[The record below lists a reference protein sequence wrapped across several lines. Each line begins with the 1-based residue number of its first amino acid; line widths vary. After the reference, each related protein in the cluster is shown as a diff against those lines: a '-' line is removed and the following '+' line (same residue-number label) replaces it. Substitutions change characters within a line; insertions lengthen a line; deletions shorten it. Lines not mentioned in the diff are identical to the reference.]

1 MPYYPSKRP
10 GPEEDPD
17 RVFREKPREKPA
29 LRFRAAWRRIGIAA
43 STAVALYGLI
53 RLGIYGGELLSQR
66 RLAAELREL
75 NRTEEP
81 ASPESGAGIPET
93 ASGTPDVSASGS
105 PSAAPKA
112 SVSPAP
118 SPVPAGTAEGRLPEI
133 RYPENDPPMLRE
145 RFIPLR
151 KKSKYI
157 MGWLRA
163 GDTVDLAVVQKDNEW
178 FLTRDAS
185 GRRNANGALFLD
197 ERISL
202 RTRPYTLVIY
212 GHNMKSGEMFG
223 RLQHFRD
230 SAYFY
235 RHRMLT
241 FDTIY
246 EDGRYIAFAAGELS
260 LIPGTNHYVDFGALF
275 STRTESRRQGIAQL
289 RLASDCIGAAS
300 VEPEDQLLILVT
312 CTSDDDHRTFLAARR
327 LREGEPED
335 ALLLQEGDGDAS

>member
-1 MPYYPSKRP
+1 
-10 GPEEDPD
+10 
-17 RVFREKPREKPA
+17 
-29 LRFRAAWRRIGIAA
+29 
-43 STAVALYGLI
+43 
-53 RLGIYGGELLSQR
+53 
-66 RLAAELREL
+66 
-75 NRTEEP
+75 
-81 ASPESGAGIPET
+81 
-93 ASGTPDVSASGS
+93 
-105 PSAAPKA
+105 
-112 SVSPAP
+112 
-118 SPVPAGTAEGRLPEI
+118 
-133 RYPENDPPMLRE
+133 MLRE

>member
-1 MPYYPSKRP
+1 
-10 GPEEDPD
+10 
-17 RVFREKPREKPA
+17 
-29 LRFRAAWRRIGIAA
+29 
-43 STAVALYGLI
+43 
-53 RLGIYGGELLSQR
+53 
-66 RLAAELREL
+66 
-75 NRTEEP
+75 
-81 ASPESGAGIPET
+81 SGAGIPET
-93 ASGTPDVSASGS
+93 ASGTPDVSAPGS